1 MKYIIILLSK
11 FINKKI
17 RKFWLKLITNFKKRR
32 IYQEEKHK
40 KNSNVTFCTEESQ
53 EESKYG
59 ADDSDTVTP

>member
-40 KNSNVTFCTEESQ
+40 K
-53 EESKYG
+53 KYENMNKNIYKL
-59 ADDSDTVTP
+59 

>member
-40 KNSNVTFCTEESQ
+40 K
-53 EESKYG
+53 KYENMNKNIYKLQFYK
-59 ADDSDTVTP
+59 TLIL